1 MWRHFSHHTPQQGT
15 TPRMLSWMCVNVCVQ
30 QRRGHFL
37 GSGSNT
43 NYSAIWW
50 SAPSQSSLTLLSEE
64 TCCAQCHGF
73 ALWHMS
79 FICTSIHARTH
90 QFMCTCVCVCN
101 RWEWQ
106 GIVRGGSAEMCFPAR
121 SLYPP
126 VLTPLGDRPPGNKS
140 RLSDTLHPCSATTT
154 TTTTTTHTPS
164 QQSTKKKEEWEE
176 MGGVVWIWSLWKRIL
191 ELWKEMWKEEPER
204 GDNSCGRKRKE
215 VGSGLDWMWALKH
228 ILWILSVTVK
238 HSNLSDATKFTK
250 LPHLVY
256 FVYRMSL
263 NHLVC
268 WLKQANLVFC
278 VFCDLLR
285 SFSFPINSFTYT
297 SSFYYFSP
305 YTRENLCLLPVLCIH
320 YVSVLKN
327 EDFKHNIHIRA

>member
-1 MWRHFSHHTPQQGT
+1 MCSCVCLTPNLSSLARTCPQRRPSGGLLEWKAWCWETYRSFQSPASDVKAFLPPHTSAGHRSQNAQ
-15 TPRMLSWMCVNVCVQ
+15 LNVCECVYS
-30 QRRGHFL
+30 RGGGHFL

-79 FICTSIHARTH
+79 FICTSTHARTH
-90 QFMCTCVCVCN
+90 QFMCTCVCN
-101 RWEWQ
+101 RWEWR

-164 QQSTKKKEEWEE
+164 QQSTKK
-176 MGGVVWIWSLWKRIL
+176 
-191 ELWKEMWKEEPER
+191 
-204 GDNSCGRKRKE
+204 
-215 VGSGLDWMWALKH
+215 
-228 ILWILSVTVK
+228 
-238 HSNLSDATKFTK
+238 
-250 LPHLVY
+250 
-256 FVYRMSL
+256 
-263 NHLVC
+263 
-268 WLKQANLVFC
+268 
-278 VFCDLLR
+278 
-285 SFSFPINSFTYT
+285 
-297 SSFYYFSP
+297 
-305 YTRENLCLLPVLCIH
+305 
-320 YVSVLKN
+320 
-327 EDFKHNIHIRA
+327 